1 MVNILKSYV
10 ARLTGSG
17 LGPAGIPS
25 AFAYQ
30 QRYDRSFAPYAGVS
44 RAAQE
49 AAGITT
55 DPKKILDST
64 ALSGDGG
71 AYEGPQPTD
80 GDRIVDL
87 NNDGIPDGVNIFS
100 GSGDTYRVGTVA
112 PVDMATLSQKYAEE
126 RALEA
131 EKEVSA
137 FSAQG
142 IKSNLSRAV
151 TKAAKGTFGINTRF
165 DILTGRE
172 VLTGAPSTGVPLIDA
187 LAGIGSSIAK
197 KNQPALQDAAAKAAQ
212 GVPGYGIFTLGGG
225 QAVALTPDGILGD
238 VAGFVKSTGRTQTQL
253 INEMQ
258 DLTDSGKGGG
268 YLGDA
273 YESYVDNSTNVVNMS
288 NNMIR
293 GRSVYEDM
301 ILDSQMSTA
310 TKSSM
315 LGGAYLSPTTGYY
328 EGRNFPG
335 FVGAVSQMADTG
347 QIVTSKGPGSEGFR
361 VYQDYGG
368 YEDIEPETTTTYTG
382 GYDEAPVTYSPPSF
396 GDDGG
401 DSGPSVSTPS
411 DGPQESAFDNVD
423 DNEGLDP
430 DDYAQGGRV
439 SMANGGI
446 TDLPAQ
452 GTGFVEGSPDNYSK
466 EETVADT
473 VHTSVKN
480 GSFILNAPT
489 VERLQGKGYLPT
501 EVDNSGKSNTIEG
514 NEGGLIDVA
523 LSKGEVIIE
532 PEEAEKLGYNF
543 LNSLNDL
550 GKPEVDKRQANM
562 GGTIGLALG
571 GISSGNTGVIS
582 SGNTGFLG
590 MFRAKPQLTT
600 PNVTV
605 PPTSENTE
613 PKVPLSES
621 FLDQG
626 MLAIPEVPIAKQGFD
641 AQSRDLLLLLEGNP
655 EDGYVP
661 KKTTGVE
668 SGVTIGMG
676 FDVGQ
681 HSLSDLENMDLPDSL
696 ISKLVPYVNKKDDDA
711 RAVLKAEPLRIE
723 GEELALLNEIVYD
736 KKLGEFD
743 RMFPQYRDIPDP
755 DRAVMFSAAYL
766 GALQK
771 TKDYPKGRYLTF
783 MNTYKDANNMK
794 DSIKKGILAR
804 IEDKGDAEYNRAKK
818 ALEWY
823 SNIETQTMSL
833 PTSRPN

>member
-10 ARLTGSG
+10 ARLTGSE

-30 QRYDRSFAPYAGVS
+30 QRYGRSFAPYAGVS

-49 AAGITT
+49 AGGVTT
-55 DPKKILDST
+55 DARKVLVN
-64 ALSGDGG
+64 DGEG
-71 AYEGPQPTD
+71 AGVNDGPTPTD

-87 NNDGIPDGVNIFS
+87 NNDGIPDGVNLFS

-151 TKAAKGTFGINTRF
+151 TKAAQGTFGIDTRF

-172 VLTGAPSTGVPLIDA
+172 VLTGGPSTGVPLIDA
-187 LAGIGSSIAK
+187 LAGIGSHIAK
-197 KNQPALQDAAAKAAQ
+197 KNQPALQEAAAKAAQ

-225 QAVALTPDGILGD
+225 RAVALTPDGIVGD
-238 VAGFVKSTGRTQTQL
+238 VDGFVKSTGRTQTQL

-396 GDDGG
+396 GDDSG

-452 GTGFVEGSPDNYSK
+452 GTGFVGGSPDNYSK

-489 VERLQGKGYLPT
+489 VERLQAKGYLPT

-562 GGTIGLALG
+562 GGTIGLAPG
-571 GISSGNTGVIS
+571 GIVSGNTGVIS

-600 PNVTV
+600 PNVTM
-605 PPTSENTE
+605 PPTSESTE

-626 MLAIPEVPIAKQGFD
+626 MLATPEVPIAKQGFD

-681 HSLSDLENMDLPDSL
+681 HSLSDLENMDLPNSL

-723 GEELALLNEIVYD
+723 GEELALLNEIVYN
-736 KKLGEFD
+736 KKLAEFD

-771 TKDYPKGRYLTF
+771 TKKHPKGRYLKF
-783 MNTYKDANNMK
+783 MTTYKEANNIK
-794 DSIKKGILAR
+794 DSIQKGLLAR
-804 IEDKGDAEYNRAKK
+804 IKDKGDAEYNRAKK

-833 PTSRPN
+833 PTPRPN